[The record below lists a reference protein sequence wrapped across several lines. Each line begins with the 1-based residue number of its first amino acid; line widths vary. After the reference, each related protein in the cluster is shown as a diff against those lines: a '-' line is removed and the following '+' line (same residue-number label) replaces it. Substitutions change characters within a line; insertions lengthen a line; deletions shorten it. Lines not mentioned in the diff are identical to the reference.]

1 MNPGNAFLRQIIA
14 LIGFLSIQHTN
25 MLTVLKYI
33 ALVGTFFIY
42 TTSGV
47 FSKLA
52 SQREFL
58 SPGYIA
64 FLACTV
70 GVLGIYAVLWQQII
84 KRMDVSLAYIF
95 KGTGVVFGLLLAHF
109 VFSEAITTT
118 NMVGAAII
126 YS

>member
-1 MNPGNAFLRQIIA
+1 
-14 LIGFLSIQHTN
+14 

-33 ALVGTFFIY
+33 ALIGTFFIY

-70 GVLGIYAVLWQQII
+70 GVLGIYAVLWQQVI
-84 KRMDVSLAYIF
+84 KRMDVSLAYMF

-109 VFSEAITTT
+109 VFGEAITTM

-126 YS
+126 ICGITVKSPLNPASP